1 MAAVPDEFQDV
12 LDANAEYAKTFTSTR
27 QDGRARRRLG
37 LLTCIDSRID
47 PLATL
52 GLRAGDAKILRNA
65 GARVTDEVVLTVL
78 LATYLLDVERF
89 MVIAHTD
96 CRMAAKS
103 EEDLQRAI
111 RDAGGPDTFAAPFGV
126 TPDQQGSVRDGVER
140 LRQTP
145 HLEHLH
151 VGGFLL
157 DLRSGALE
165 RVC

>member
-1 MAAVPDEFQDV
+1 MSLEGDDFEDV
-12 LDANAEYAKTFTSTR
+12 LAANAEYAKAFR
-27 QDGRARRRLG
+27 HVDLDGRARRRLG

-52 GLRAGDAKILRNA
+52 GLEPGDAKIIRNA
-65 GARVTDEVVLTVL
+65 GARVTDDVVRTLV

-96 CRMAAKS
+96 CRMVAAS
-103 EEDLQRAI
+103 ENELHRAI
-111 RDAGGPDTFAAPFGV
+111 RAAGGPDTSDAPFGV
-126 TPDQQGSVRDGVER
+126 TADQRLSLREGVSRIRE
-140 LRQTP
+140 TP
-145 HLEHLH
+145 HLEHVR

-157 DLRSGALE
+157 DVRSGKLE